1 MTATLSGTWEMVRA
15 ELAGADAPD
24 MLALRVE
31 LELTADTYIVR
42 FAGQVAD
49 RGTYALACPEPV
61 ERVES
66 AERGARALTL
76 TGAVGP
82 NKGRTI
88 PCIFQ
93 LTGDRLRV
101 CYGLDGTAPTVFA
114 TAPGT
119 EHYLATYRRKAP

>member
-1 MTATLSGTWEMVRA
+1 MTAALSGTWEMVRA

-31 LELTADTYIVR
+31 LTADTYVVR
-42 FAGQVAD
+42 FASKVAD
-49 RGTYALACPEPV
+49 RGAYAIAANV
-61 ERVES
+61 
-66 AERGARALTL
+66 LTL
-76 TGAVGP
+76 TGAEGP

-88 PCIFQ
+88 PCIYQ